1 MNIAEWE
8 SFALCCR
15 IKSTRSKK
23 RCKRKGQEKE
33 LIHYY
38 KRLVKLR
45 KQIAKPVYE
54 DLVPPIQKG
63 WKRFFVLREDV
74 ARSDEAEFLQQLVD
88 KVNAANGSTKYSMRR
103 DFKVKR
109 KQKGRKVYVPTEQP
123 FPVFIPYFF
132 SRLGLTEAEAACFK
146 KELRWYNC
154 GWKMVYVFQE
164 AWKFGLRVK
173 PHFITQVRKIDPLL
187 IQEEREI
194 ENYLGGKRLIKVMVI
209 MNGGGRNYR
218 NNYKGHDRMKYRS
231 LFKTESVS
239 TLEAEW
245 LNEQNEENEQ

>member
-23 RCKRKGQEKE
+23 RCKRKGKEKE

-88 KVNAANGSTKYSMRR
+88 KVNAAKGSTKYSMRR
-103 DFKVKR
+103 DFKLKRNKKDERCMFQPNNHFPYLYLISLAAWALQKR
-109 KQKGRKVYVPTEQP
+109 K
-123 FPVFIPYFF
+123 
-132 SRLGLTEAEAACFK
+132 LLALK
-146 KELRWYNC
+146 K
-154 GWKMVYVFQE
+154 
-164 AWKFGLRVK
+164 
-173 PHFITQVRKIDPLL
+173 
-187 IQEEREI
+187 
-194 ENYLGGKRLIKVMVI
+194 
-209 MNGGGRNYR
+209 
-218 NNYKGHDRMKYRS
+218 S
-231 LFKTESVS
+231 
-239 TLEAEW
+239 
-245 LNEQNEENEQ
+245 